1 MTKYYQCKV
10 ELIKFHVNIIYK
22 SLIFFHLFLQIDPN
36 SRPSAQDLVGQ
47 LQKIFDAERRRGK
60 KTLLFPNQ
68 PTSPIVNEKIILKKG
83 TLNQR

>member
-1 MTKYYQCKV
+1 MQ
-10 ELIKFHVNIIYK
+10 FHVNIIYK
-22 SLIFFHLFLQIDPN
+22 SQIFFHLFLQIDPN

-47 LQKIFDAERRRGK
+47 LQKIFDTERRRGK